1 MEKQHMDTI
10 KGDGGHVVMTP
21 ELMKELKGEVDLIS
35 NDLKRRCLMDE
46 SPDKSRFAFW
56 DGQDPDGLKHADNLR
71 EEVEPFE
78 GSMDTRVRDVDM
90 LINEDTMLCVAAA
103 MRARID
109 VKGRG
114 ASDIANAGKM
124 KTTLEY
130 FLRNGLA
137 LKWLR
142 EQCRLA
148 NFVFGSAPGM
158 GFLSINWR
166 HEEALELKTVTL
178 TELRSMFVEA
188 GLGGW
193 AGGPPAVQG
202 GVAGEP
208 PAVQDEAAVQ
218 AQIEALAGAFDEALA
233 DPATQADALQQL
245 IGEMFPELKSSRVRK
260 MSKEL
265 LKQLRAGVEDPV
277 VEFPMPYVRVDDL
290 DVHAL
295 RVGGDMH
302 LPVDTRDFEAC
313 TMYLT
318 VENLSRT
325 AVETRAR
332 AEEWDDEFTQA
343 VLGTGG
349 ANTGMLGKAVLRSY
363 RKGGTNGE
371 RALETDGDY
380 VAKRY
385 QILTSVLQLVNDEGI
400 PGIYYVTW
408 HYDLNEPAH
417 ELRLMNYK
425 HGKLPG
431 VMYVREYISGCLTDS
446 RGIPEIQGAAQN
458 QRKTLLDGGG
468 NNALLGFTPPV
479 LTKNRRGM
487 GRLWIQPMQ
496 EQQLKRDGDLAWMDP
511 PKMTQHFFDMLE
523 RLGLDRDDYF
533 GRAHKDIPESRTA
546 LHQQFKV
553 LLWLA
558 HTRDALVQ
566 MMQLIQQFA
575 PDEVIERVTD
585 QKGLPFMR
593 SRDEIQGLYDVELM
607 FDPGDLDIEN
617 LETYGKIVKDI
628 VLAMDANKT
637 IDTTPLV
644 SDLMYRLN
652 PSIAPAAVRT
662 LEEANSAELQDEARA
677 LAEIRAGVESDMP
690 DDGSINYQ
698 LRLEWYQG
706 MEAENEMVFAD
717 MAEDKRVLLMRRME
731 FLEFQMEQFGENAQ
745 TGRTGVST
753 GTPGEVMAEE

>member
-1 MEKQHMDTI
+1 MDKQHMDRVR
-10 KGDGGHVVMTP
+10 GDGGHMPMTAA
-21 ELMKELKGEVDLIS
+21 LLSELKGEVELIA
-35 NDLKRRCLMDE
+35 NDLKRRCLTDE
-46 SPDKSRFAFW
+46 HPDKTRFAFW
-56 DGQDPDGLKHADNLR
+56 DGQDVDGLKHAEQLR
-71 EEVEPFE
+71 EDVKPFE
-78 GSMDTRVRDVDM
+78 GAMDTRVRDVDM
-90 LINEDTMLCVAAA
+90 LINEDVMLCVAAA
-103 MRARID
+103 MRARIS

-124 KTTLEY
+124 QTTLEY

-142 EQCRLA
+142 EQSRLG

-158 GFLSINWR
+158 GFLSINWK
-166 HEEALELKTVTL
+166 HEEAIELKSITL
-178 TELRSMFVEA
+178 SELRARFVEQ
-188 GLGGW
+188 GLGIG
-193 AGGPPAVQG
+193 AGGTPAVQG
-202 GVAGEP
+202 MAEEEI
-208 PAVQDEAAVQ
+208 QM
-218 AQIEALAGAFDEALA
+218 QIEELAMVFDIAIG
-233 DPATQADALQQL
+233 DPNTQVDALQE
-245 IGEMFPELKSSRVRK
+245 IIAEMFPELKPARVKTMSR
-260 MSKEL
+260 EL
-265 LKQLRAGVEDPV
+265 LKQVRAGVEDPE
-277 VEFPMPYVRVDDL
+277 VEFPMPYVRTDEL

-313 TMYLT
+313 AMYLT

-325 AVETRAR
+325 ALESRAAR
-332 AEEWDDEFTQA
+332 EDWSADFTKAVVGTGEGTGTLGQA
-343 VLGTGG
+343 VL
-349 ANTGMLGKAVLRSY
+349 RRY
-363 RKGGTNGE
+363 RKGGANGDQ
-371 RALETDGDY
+371 ALEVDGEY

-431 VMYVREYISGCLTDS
+431 VMFVREYISGCLADS

-458 QRKTLLDGGG
+458 QRKVLLDGGG

-479 LTKNRRGM
+479 LSKNRRGM
-487 GRLWIQPMQ
+487 GRLWIEPMQ

-511 PKMTQHFFDMLE
+511 PQMTQHFFDMLE

-533 GRAHKDIPESRTA
+533 GRSNKDVPADRTR

-553 LLWLA
+553 LLWLQ
-558 HTRDALVQ
+558 HTREAVVQ

-585 QKGLPFMR
+585 HKGLPFMR

-607 FDPGDLDIEN
+607 FDPGDLNIEN
-617 LETYGKIVKDI
+617 LETYGKIVKDV
-628 VLAMDANKT
+628 VLAMDTNKT

-677 LAEIRAGVESDMP
+677 LAEIRAGVEPDMP

-698 LRLEWYQG
+698 LRLQWYQN

-731 FLEFQMEQFGENAQ
+731 FLEFQTEQFGENAQ

-753 GTPGEVMAEE
+753 GTPGEVMAEVAEQG